1 MLAGLLALCA
11 PGATNRD
18 ARGLASQ
25 HSPALPW
32 PALCAQRPE
41 AYVSG
46 TNAHKR
52 KRSRSAGRAGCV
64 RARAC

>member
-1 MLAGLLALCA
+1 M
-11 PGATNRD
+11 NRD

-52 KRSRSAGRAGCV
+52 KRSRSAGRAGRE